1 MPINLVIVSGR
12 SGSGKS
18 IVLNLLEDLSYY
30 CIDNLPLDFLPALP
44 QTLDQCYKKVA
55 VSVDARNL
63 ASATAHIDEILKQL
77 HQNYAR
83 CDIVFLDANED
94 ILLRRFSETRRKHP
108 LTNTTTNL
116 HEALKKER
124 LLLQPLEQA
133 ATLRLDTSQLTVHQ
147 LRALISESFQD
158 VNGQLSILF
167 QSFGFRYGVPQDT
180 DYIFDVR
187 CLPNPYWE
195 PLLRDQSGLDQP
207 VIDYLEQLPAVSQM
221 LKMIKDFIER
231 WLPDFKRENRRYL
244 TISIGCTGGQHRSV
258 YLAEQLARYFSQKIG
273 QSVNVRHRDLS
284 S

>member
-63 ASATAHIDEILKQL
+63 ASATVHIDETLKQL

-158 VNGQLSILF
+158 ANGQLSILF

>member
-1 MPINLVIVSGR
+1 MNLVIVSGR

-63 ASATAHIDEILKQL
+63 ASATVHIDETLKQL

-158 VNGQLSILF
+158 ANGQLSILF